1 VWHLVHTYPLP
12 TPTHTHVQDF
22 LFLFDTLGKYQEQ
35 PMLLASA
42 LQDMV
47 DPLTSKLLQLIQQGS
62 TSTSTSGVGR
72 LFLDK
77 HLSSTVGRTF
87 DEVCKVLQLI
97 CRVRGYKHVMKLF
110 PHEVGQLEPCLFLLV
125 SHRQAAT
132 YGTNSI
138 GEGGVVTP
146 TSSGS
151 DSLYL
156 NAGTCVPSDMC
167 AVRCVLCAYYAYYCS
182 VM

>member
-1 VWHLVHTYPLP
+1 
-12 TPTHTHVQDF
+12 
-22 LFLFDTLGKYQEQ
+22 
-35 PMLLASA
+35 MLLASA

-62 TSTSTSGVGR
+62 ASTTGAVAGEHGVGR

-146 TSSGS
+146 ALSGG
-151 DSLYL
+151 DSLCL
-156 NAGTCVPSDMC
+156 NAGTCVPC
-167 AVRCVLCAYYAYYCS
+167 AVCCVLCAYYCYCC